1 MTQRMNIL
9 FIHQNFPGQ
18 FKNLAISMAKDGH
31 QVVALSRKQAEVEG
45 VTVIPYGLNRDPEE
59 KLPYLM
65 QELDPKLLR
74 GESAGLIM
82 EDLRQKGFTPD
93 IVYAHPGW
101 GEAMFVKTIWPE
113 TRLVVYAEWYY
124 NPVGQEVDFD
134 AQFSPFT
141 TRQKMRLKVKNT
153 AMLHALSDADDAISP
168 TKWQKS
174 RYPRWAW
181 HKIRVIHDGLDLDGL
196 RKDGPAPISLPK
208 ANLTLEKGDPV
219 ITFSARYLEPVRGFH
234 RFMSA
239 LPDIL
244 KQRPDAQVLI
254 MGLDAGIPGKK
265 GYGQDNP
272 EGVCWRESLLKK
284 YAHQL
289 DTTRVHFLGFRSY
302 ATYEALLKISACH
315 VYLTYPFVLSWSFLE
330 AAALGIPTVASDVA
344 PVQEFS
350 HLNNLRFVDFHDTSA
365 LSRAIVE
372 TLNQPPV
379 CMPNDLSEYDVKSV
393 IPRIKKVLID
403 PLWLARKNAKHKSS
417 AEIQDSEMVQSAR
430 KPAHNEPIRLITSKN
445 QPEQPAQIEE
455 TPVISKDKAQPD
467 VRAKGKRRTPRRRYT
482 PMVRNKKR

>member
-1 MTQRMNIL
+1 
-9 FIHQNFPGQ
+9 
-18 FKNLAISMAKDGH
+18 
-31 QVVALSRKQAEVEG
+31 
-45 VTVIPYGLNRDPEE
+45 
-59 KLPYLM
+59 
-65 QELDPKLLR
+65 
-74 GESAGLIM
+74 
-82 EDLRQKGFTPD
+82 
-93 IVYAHPGW
+93 
-101 GEAMFVKTIWPE
+101 
-113 TRLVVYAEWYY
+113 
-124 NPVGQEVDFD
+124 
-134 AQFSPFT
+134 
-141 TRQKMRLKVKNT
+141 
-153 AMLHALSDADDAISP
+153 
-168 TKWQKS
+168 
-174 RYPRWAW
+174 
-181 HKIRVIHDGLDLDGL
+181 
-196 RKDGPAPISLPK
+196 
-208 ANLTLEKGDPV
+208 
-219 ITFSARYLEPVRGFH
+219 
-234 RFMSA
+234 MSA

-330 AAALGIPTVASDVA
+330 AAALGVPTVASDVA

-417 AEIQDSEMVQSAR
+417 AEIHDPVILQSAR

-445 QPEQPAQIEE
+445 QPEQPAQVEE